1 MLLAGQT
8 APVRCCGSKLSFKVS
23 MVHSNR
29 MQSEALFDFWPLREK
44 KSKSPEQGNRNAPPP
59 PALQPREVFER
70 VFREIRPRSP
80 IPPIEVR
87 FCGFASANS
96 FIQLKHGEIE
106 ARLSDILESAPVEVL
121 ESLAFILLSKLYRR
135 PVPKDH
141 ASRYRRHLAHK
152 EVRARIANVRQ
163 SRGRKELAGPRGE
176 HYNLDQIFDEVN
188 DRYFHGLMSR
198 PALGWS
204 LRRSRQ
210 TLGHYDPSHHTII
223 LSRILDSPAVPRLA
237 VEFVMYHEMLHIRFP
252 AEHHHSSGRRCVH
265 TAAFKAEEKQFDGYA
280 EAKAILKAL

>member
-1 MLLAGQT
+1 
-8 APVRCCGSKLSFKVS
+8 
-23 MVHSNR
+23 

-44 KSKSPEQGNRNAPPP
+44 KHKSPEQGNRKAHPPEAP
-59 PALQPREVFER
+59 QPREIFER
-70 VFREIRPRSP
+70 VFRELRPRSP
-80 IPPIEVR
+80 LPAIEVR

-106 ARLSDILESAPVEVL
+106 ARISDVLETAPAEIL
-121 ESLAFILLSKLYRR
+121 ESLAVILLSKLYRR

-141 ASRYRRHLAHK
+141 TSRYRRHLAHK
-152 EVRARIANVRQ
+152 DVRARITDVRQ
-163 SRGRKELAGPRGE
+163 NRGRKELAGPQGE
-176 HYNLDQIFDEVN
+176 HYNLDQVFDEVN
-188 DRYFHGLMSR
+188 LRYFHGLMAR

-204 LRRSRQ
+204 LRLSRQ

-237 VEFVMYHEMLHIRFP
+237 VDFVMYHEMLHIRFP
-252 AEHHHSSGRRCVH
+252 AEHHHSTGRRAVH
-265 TAAFKAEEKQFDGYA
+265 TAAFKAEEKRFDRYA

>member
-1 MLLAGQT
+1 
-8 APVRCCGSKLSFKVS
+8 

-29 MQSEALFDFWPLREK
+29 MQSEALFDFWPLRGK
-44 KSKSPEQGNRNAPPP
+44 KHKSPEQDSRHPHP
-59 PALQPREVFER
+59 PAVQQPREIFER
-70 VFREIRPRSP
+70 VFRELRPRSP
-80 IPPIEVR
+80 IPAIEVR

-106 ARLSDILESAPVEVL
+106 ARISDVLESAPVEVL

-135 PVPKDH
+135 PVPREH
-141 ASRYRRHLAHK
+141 AARYRRHLAHK
-152 EVRARIANVRQ
+152 EVRTRIADVRQ
-163 SRGRKELAGPRGE
+163 SRGRKELAGPAGE
-176 HYNLDQIFDEVN
+176 HYNLDEIFDEVN
-188 DRYFHGLMSR
+188 LRYFHGLMAR

-237 VEFVMYHEMLHIRFP
+237 VAFVMYHEMLHIRFP
-252 AEHHHSSGRRCVH
+252 AEHHHASGRRSVH
-265 TAAFKAEEKQFDGYA
+265 TAAFKAEEKLFDGYA
-280 EAKAILKAL
+280 EAKAILRSL